1 MPNGFRLA
9 TLAALVL
16 ALPGVAHAD
25 GDPKAG
31 RRKAQMCAPCHGIDG
46 LAKLPNA
53 ANLAG
58 ESVFYLDKQLRAFRA
73 GERNDENMTVVA
85 KPLSDQDIA
94 DLAAWY
100 SSIEVSVKLP
110 GG

>member
-1 MPNGFRLA
+1 MPGFRIAALA
-9 TLAALVL
+9 LAAFL
-16 ALPGVAHAD
+16 LPGIAHAD

-58 ESVFYLDKQLRAFRA
+58 ESVFYLDKQLRAYRG
-73 GERNDENMTVVA
+73 GERKDENMTVVA
-85 KPLSDQDIA
+85 KPLTDQDIA